1 MRRFFKVHFAVM
13 TITLYEI
20 GLYLLALA
28 LLFITPGP
36 VWVALIARSLKNGFS
51 GAWPL
56 ALGVA
61 IGDVIWPVL
70 ALLTLGQ
77 LVAAHAVLLT
87 GLKYVAVI
95 VFAVMG
101 VGLIIARVDRL
112 QAPNQLTKAGFL
124 PGFIAGLL
132 VIIGNPKAILF
143 YIGVL
148 PGFFDVTRVTTLD
161 IAIVGLVSAAVPFC
175 GNIILAL
182 MLDRASQLIAS
193 QSARRRLNIV
203 TGVVLFVVAGLIWI
217 M

>member
-1 MRRFFKVHFAVM
+1 MF
-13 TITLYEI
+13 TITLHEI

-61 IGDVIWPVL
+61 IGDVIWPIL
-70 ALLTLGQ
+70 ALVTLGQ
-77 LVAAHAVLLT
+77 LVAAHVILLT
-87 GLKYVAVI
+87 VLEYVAVI
-95 VFAVMG
+95 VFVVMG
-101 VGLIIARVDRL
+101 VGLIMARVDQL
-112 QAPNQLTKAGFL
+112 QAPDQLTKVGFL
-124 PGFIAGLL
+124 PGFVAGLL

-148 PGFFDVTRVTTLD
+148 PGFFDVTNVNTLD

-182 MLDRASQLIAS
+182 MLNRASLLIAS
-193 QSARRRLNIV
+193 QSARRRLNIL
-203 TGVVLFVVAGLIWI
+203 TGVVLFIVAGLILI
-217 M
+217 I

>member
-1 MRRFFKVHFAVM
+1 MYFAVL

-36 VWVALIARSLKNGFS
+36 VWVALIARSLKNVFS

-56 ALGVA
+56 ALGVT
-61 IGDVIWPVL
+61 IGDVVWPVL

-77 LVAAHAVLLT
+77 LVAVYAAVLT

-95 VFAVMG
+95 VFMVMG
-101 VGLIIARVDRL
+101 VGLIMARVDKL
-112 QAPNQLTKAGFL
+112 QAPDQLTRAGL
-124 PGFIAGLL
+124 LLGFIAGLL
-132 VIIGNPKAILF
+132 VIIGDPKAILF

-161 IAIVGLVSAAVPFC
+161 ILVVGLVSTAVPFC
-175 GNIILAL
+175 GNVILAV
-182 MLDRASQLIAS
+182 MLDRVSLLIAS
-193 QSARRRLNIV
+193 QNARRRLNII
-203 TGVVLFVVAGLIWI
+203 TGVVLFIVAGLILI

>member
-1 MRRFFKVHFAVM
+1 MHFAVI
-13 TITLYEI
+13 TITLHEL

-61 IGDVIWPVL
+61 IGDVIWPIL
-70 ALLTLGQ
+70 ALVTLGQ
-77 LVAAHAVLLT
+77 LIAAHAILLT
-87 GLKYVAVI
+87 VLEYVAVI
-95 VFAVMG
+95 VFVVMG
-101 VGLIIARVDRL
+101 IGLIMARVDQL
-112 QAPNQLTKAGFL
+112 QAPDQLTKVGFL
-124 PGFIAGLL
+124 PGFVAGLL
-132 VIIGNPKAILF
+132 VIVGNPKAILF

-148 PGFFDVTRVTTLD
+148 PGFFDVTNVNTLD

-182 MLDRASQLIAS
+182 MLNRASLLIES
-193 QSARRRLNIV
+193 QSARRRLNIL
-203 TGVVLFVVAGLIWI
+203 TGVVLFIVAGLILVI
-217 M
+217 

>member
-1 MRRFFKVHFAVM
+1 ML

-28 LLFITPGP
+28 LLFITPGS

-61 IGDVIWPVL
+61 MGDVVWPVL

-77 LVAAHAVLLT
+77 LVAVHAAVLT

-95 VFAVMG
+95 VFMVMG
-101 VGLIIARVDRL
+101 IGLIMARVDKL
-112 QAPNQLTKAGFL
+112 QAPDQLTRAGFL

-161 IAIVGLVSAAVPFC
+161 ILVVGLVSAAVPFC
-175 GNIILAL
+175 GNVILAV
-182 MLDRASQLIAS
+182 MLDRASLLIAS
-193 QSARRRLNIV
+193 QNACRRLNIV
-203 TGVVLFVVAGLIWI
+203 TGVVLFIVAGLILI

>member
-1 MRRFFKVHFAVM
+1 M
-13 TITLYEI
+13 TITFYEI

-36 VWVALIARSLKNGFS
+36 VWVALIARSLKHGFS

-77 LVAAHAVLLT
+77 LVALHAALLT

-95 VFAVMG
+95 VFMVMG
-101 VGLIIARVDRL
+101 GGLIMARVDRL
-112 QAPNQLTKAGFL
+112 QAPDQLTKAGFL
-124 PGFIAGLL
+124 PGFVAGLS
-132 VIIGNPKAILF
+132 VIVGNPKAILF

-148 PGFFDVTRVTTLD
+148 PGFFDATRVTTLD
-161 IAIVGLVSAAVPFC
+161 IAFVGLVSAAVPFC
-175 GNIILAL
+175 GNIILAV
-182 MLDRASQLIAS
+182 MLDRASLLIAS
-193 QSARRRLNIV
+193 KSARRRLNVV
-203 TGVVLFVVAGLIWI
+203 TGVVLFIVAGLILI

>member
-1 MRRFFKVHFAVM
+1 MHFAVI
-13 TITLYEI
+13 TITLHEI

-61 IGDVIWPVL
+61 IGDVIWPIL
-70 ALLTLGQ
+70 ALVTLGQ
-77 LVAAHAVLLT
+77 LVVAHAILLT
-87 GLKYVAVI
+87 VLEYVAVI
-95 VFAVMG
+95 VFMVMG
-101 VGLIIARVDRL
+101 VGLIMARIDRL
-112 QAPNQLTKAGFL
+112 QAPDQLTKAGFL
-124 PGFIAGLL
+124 PGFVAGLL

-148 PGFFDVTRVTTLD
+148 PGFFDVTNVTTLD

-182 MLDRASQLIAS
+182 MLNRASLLIAS
-193 QSARRRLNIV
+193 QRARRRLNIF
-203 TGVVLFVVAGLIWI
+203 TGVVLFIVAGLILI
-217 M
+217 I

>member
-1 MRRFFKVHFAVM
+1 M
-13 TITLYEI
+13 TITFYEI

-36 VWVALIARSLKNGFS
+36 VWVALIARSLKHGFS

-77 LVAAHAVLLT
+77 LVAVHAALLT

-95 VFAVMG
+95 VFMVMG
-101 VGLIIARVDRL
+101 GGLIMARVDRL
-112 QAPNQLTKAGFL
+112 QAPDQLTKAGFL
-124 PGFIAGLL
+124 PGFVAGLL
-132 VIIGNPKAILF
+132 VIIGNPKAILI

-161 IAIVGLVSAAVPFC
+161 IVFVGLVSAAIPFC
-175 GNIILAL
+175 GNIILAV
-182 MLDRASQLIAS
+182 MLDRAGLLIAS
-193 QSARRRLNIV
+193 KSARRRLNVV
-203 TGVVLFVVAGLIWI
+203 TGVVLFILAGLILI

>member
-1 MRRFFKVHFAVM
+1 M
-13 TITLYEI
+13 TITFYEI

-36 VWVALIARSLKNGFS
+36 VWVALIARSLKQGFS

-77 LVAAHAVLLT
+77 LVAVHVALLM

-95 VFAVMG
+95 VFIVMG
-101 VGLIIARVDRL
+101 GGLIMARVDRL
-112 QAPNQLTKAGFL
+112 QAPDQLTKAGFL
-124 PGFIAGLL
+124 PGFVAGLL
-132 VIIGNPKAILF
+132 VIVGNPKAILF

-148 PGFFDVTRVTTLD
+148 PGFFDVTHVTTLD
-161 IAIVGLVSAAVPFC
+161 IAFVGLVSAAVPFC
-175 GNIILAL
+175 GNIILAV
-182 MLDRASQLIAS
+182 MLDRASLLIAS
-193 QSARRRLNIV
+193 KSARRRLNVV
-203 TGVVLFVVAGLIWI
+203 TGVVLFIVAGLILI